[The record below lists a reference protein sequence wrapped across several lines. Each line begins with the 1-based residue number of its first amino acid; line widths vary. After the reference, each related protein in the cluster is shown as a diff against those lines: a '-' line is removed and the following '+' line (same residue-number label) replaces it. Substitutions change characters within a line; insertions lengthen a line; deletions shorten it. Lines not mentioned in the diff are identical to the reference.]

1 MTSLEFWKIT
11 KEYKLPIQKAT
22 KGNIMEWVRLEPILM
37 EDITTL
43 IFAQKTITR
52 SNFFVL
58 EKKWF
63 FDKLQKHKQK
73 FEENLKKENDK
84 IINDSFETKEE
95 LLETKFFYLKQE
107 RFLKSLEFLNDNE
120 EGKNQN
126 KGETDIILSILKD
139 TTKERISI
147 KVSNY
152 IINEET
158 IAFEVIDANKFSFGA
173 ESEEILKWGILTKNP
188 NKFEL
193 KIEIKLTETFE
204 RIYETFLK
212 VNLEKIEKNLGA
224 LINSPFEENELIEK
238 ELNKIQKAFRFLKEK
253 KLKTRAIFD
262 SIMSDFESY
271 FYGSKEGTYSL
282 KEGDLLKIFSKVEL
296 RQITDKQIATRINKK
311 IISEINFYTR
321 TTYKNKSLKTMTK
334 NYLDLI
340 STMDREN

>member
-1 MTSLEFWKIT
+1 MTSPEFWKIT

-22 KGNIMEWVRLEPILM
+22 KRNIMEWVRLEPNLM
-37 EDITTL
+37 KDITTL

-73 FEENLKKENDK
+73 FEENLKKESDK

-120 EGKNQN
+120 EGKNKN

-139 TTKERISI
+139 TTEEKIGV

-158 IAFEVIDANKFSFGA
+158 VAFEVIDANKFNFGT
-173 ESEEILKWGILTKNP
+173 ESEEILQWGILTKNP

-212 VNLEKIEKNLGA
+212 VNLERIEKNLGA
-224 LINSPFEENELIEK
+224 LISSPFEENELIEE

-253 KLKTRAIFD
+253 KTKTRMAYD
-262 SIMSDFESY
+262 SIMTEFELY
-271 FYGSKEGTYSL
+271 FYGSRKSIYSL
-282 KEGDLLKIFSKVEL
+282 KEGDVLKIFSKVEL
-296 RQITDKQIATRINKK
+296 RQITDKQIATRINQK

-321 TTYKNKSLKTMTK
+321 TTYKNKTQKTMTK

-340 STMDREN
+340 DTMDREN